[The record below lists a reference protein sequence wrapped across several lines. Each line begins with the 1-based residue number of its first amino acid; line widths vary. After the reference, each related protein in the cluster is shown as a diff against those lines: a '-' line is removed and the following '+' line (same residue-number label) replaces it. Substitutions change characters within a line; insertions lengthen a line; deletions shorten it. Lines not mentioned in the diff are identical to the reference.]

1 MSGVAEHSLTLA
13 FGGGALLGSV
23 AVFFAVARYSWRSVR
38 HVKAERARRQG
49 LYERQ
54 LAEVAEREQEAACS
68 WSGYRK
74 FQIVG
79 REAEDD
85 RGAMVSLY
93 LTPFRHGEE
102 GQPERLPRFRPG
114 QYVQIRAD
122 IPGQA
127 NLLTRCYSISQAYA
141 PDTYRI
147 TVARAPGGADPVT
160 GERHPPGVVSNF
172 LFEGG
177 RVRSVLE
184 LTVPQGDFWVD
195 MSRSEPVVLVGWGI
209 HTAPLLCMFEALARE
224 GRREV
229 WLFVEVGSEPG
240 MFRHALAPLK
250 ELAQANRDQL
260 NIVIS
265 SFFGS
270 ASEEG
275 PPLPQDPFS
284 ELGDHGNTLQVRQSF
299 AMGGV
304 SNREGRQGFTWIK
317 RALPAHYKA
326 TASFYVSAPA
336 LALREAKHDLEAWGV
351 PEESV
356 HFEVFDRASLD
367 AISEVEEDTG
377 SSQVSF
383 ETSGVEAAWD
393 PSARTLLGLAADH
406 KVRIPST
413 CKIGKCGE
421 CEVALSSGKVRYVN
435 EPDWKVKPGHCLP
448 CVCVPASSNVVVRA

>member
-1 MSGVAEHSLTLA
+1 MAEHSLTLA

-23 AVFFAVARYSWRSVR
+23 TVFFAVARYSWRSVR
-38 HVKAERARRQG
+38 HVRQERAHREQRRA
-49 LYERQ
+49 RQ

-93 LTPFRHGEE
+93 LTPFRHGGE

-127 NLLTRCYSISQAYA
+127 NLLTRCYSISQAYQ

-172 LFEGG
+172 LLDGG

-184 LTVPQGDFWVD
+184 LTVPQGDCWVD
-195 MSRSEPVVLVGWGI
+195 MSRNEPVVLVGWGI
-209 HTAPLLCMFEALARE
+209 HAAPLLCMFEALARE

-229 WLFVEVGSEPG
+229 WLFVEVGAEPG
-240 MFRHALAPLK
+240 LFRHALAPLR
-250 ELAQANRDQL
+250 ELANAEPKRL
-260 NIVIS
+260 NIVLS
-265 SFFGS
+265 SFFGN

-275 PPLPQDPFS
+275 APLPQDPFAA
-284 ELGDHGNTLQVRQSF
+284 EGDHGNTIQVRQSF
-299 AMGGV
+299 SAGGI
-304 SNREGRQGFTWIK
+304 SNREGRQAFTWIK

-336 LALREAKHDLEAWGV
+336 LMLREAKHDLEAWGV
-351 PEESV
+351 PGESV

-367 AISEVEEDTG
+367 AITEVEEEGG

-383 ETSGVEAAWD
+383 ETSGVEAPWD
-393 PSARTLLGLAADH
+393 PSARTLLGLAAEH

-421 CEVALSSGKVRYVN
+421 CEVPLAKGKVRYVN
-435 EPDWKVKPGHCLP
+435 DPDWKVKPGHCLP
-448 CVCVPASSNVVVRA
+448 CVCVPASANVAVRA